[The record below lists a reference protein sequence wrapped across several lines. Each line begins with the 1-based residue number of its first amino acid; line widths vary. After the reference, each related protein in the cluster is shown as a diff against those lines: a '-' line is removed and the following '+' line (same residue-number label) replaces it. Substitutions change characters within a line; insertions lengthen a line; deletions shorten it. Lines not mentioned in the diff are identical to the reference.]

1 MKKNENF
8 EEIYET
14 LTKQDFSVLEKSWQ
28 AARHDG
34 AYSKIISWLA
44 YFSLAVFSLS
54 FMACFGMPKVTSG
67 INVPVLICAI
77 SGIVI
82 LLRVL
87 DIKVKERKE
96 KQYRK
101 MYLSEFNPAFLKLI
115 EPDFSYDSNKGIS
128 EKSYRMIQFVD
139 YGKYEANGLISGK
152 LSNGC
157 SFRAGQI
164 TTRSTYEKQDGSEKK
179 EREERI
185 DYDGILYEIKL
196 PFSIDSKLYLRSD
209 KRLDHAGFLKKLAT
223 PNPDMRLSKIKV
235 QLDSEEF
242 ERLFD
247 VYAENKMLA
256 MQIFTADIM
265 KDLEKLYTK
274 TSNKFELTIDNDMLY
289 IGFATG
295 AIFRAPEDLS
305 VPVLDKE
312 TLDQYYNNFIDTL
325 EFNENFIKIL
335 EESNVR

>member
-1 MKKNENF
+1 MKKNEKF
-8 EEIYET
+8 EEKYET

-44 YFSLAVFSLS
+44 IFALYVSFPISLLL
-54 FMACFGMPKVTSG
+54 
-67 INVPVLICAI
+67 LIGYGPEMKGLFFAFI
-77 SGIVI
+77 VSGIVV
-82 LLRVL
+82 LLMLL
-87 DIKVKERKE
+87 DAKGKE
-96 KQYRK
+96 KKVRQYRK

-115 EPDFSYDSNKGIS
+115 EPDFSYDSNNGIP

-139 YGKYEANGLISGK
+139 YDKYEANGLISGK

-223 PNPDMRLSKIKV
+223 PNPDMRLSRIKV

-242 ERLFD
+242 EKLFD

-289 IGFATG
+289 ICFATG

-312 TLDQYYNNFIDTL
+312 TLAQYYNNFIDTL
-325 EFNENFIKIL
+325 KFNENFIKIL